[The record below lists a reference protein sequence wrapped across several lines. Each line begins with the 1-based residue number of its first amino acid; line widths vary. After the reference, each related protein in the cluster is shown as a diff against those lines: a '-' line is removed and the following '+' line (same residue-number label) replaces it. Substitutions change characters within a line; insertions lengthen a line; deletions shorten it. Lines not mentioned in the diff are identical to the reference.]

1 MPRDQ
6 ESYQGLRDIL
16 STLESLPP
24 DAAILVE
31 GKKDERCLRRMG
43 ISTDI
48 IRTNSSQ
55 SLHQQLT
62 PYSEL
67 VILTDYDRQGKQLA
81 REAEVMARAFGVE
94 PNLQPRKKLRRLTGG
109 DLAHIEGLYTYMM
122 NLKAELYGPWQP
134 KRS

>member
-1 MPRDQ
+1 MPRDE

-16 STLESLPP
+16 SALESLPS

-31 GKKDERCLRRMG
+31 GKNDERCLRRMG
-43 ISTDI
+43 VSTDI
-48 IRTNSSQ
+48 IRTNSSH
-55 SLHQQLT
+55 SLHQQLA
-62 PYSEL
+62 PYREL

-81 REAEVMARAFGVE
+81 REAEGIARAFGVE
-94 PNLQPRKKLRRLTGG
+94 PDLKTRKRLRRLTGG

-134 KRS
+134 K